1 MKRLALV
8 VLVGSLAACSR
19 PRVET
24 MSSFESNGYVLSG
37 AEYWPAVA
45 NAETKYPE
53 EVLWGFYPKKGVAPP
68 GETDKN
74 PDDASGAA
82 IACAEKSF
90 AALKAFLASD
100 PPELR
105 RIVEKGKAEGY
116 TNKFYLWTN
125 DYTRASTPYA
135 PGVRSARLWYW
146 KRKTPDPARPPGYW
160 KWEATVT
167 QTGECQLPGP
177 AQTRAMLV
185 EIDGHFAHVG
195 HENRTGSDPRLGN
208 ETGP

>member
-1 MKRLALV
+1 MKA
-8 VLVGSLAACSR
+8 
-19 PRVET
+19 
-24 MSSFESNGYVLSG
+24 FESNGYALSG
-37 AEYWPAVA
+37 AEYWPARG
-45 NAETKYPE
+45 NAEVRYPE

-74 PDDASGAA
+74 PDDASEAA

-90 AALKAFLASD
+90 AALQAFLATN

-105 RIVEKGKAEGY
+105 RIVENGKGEGY
-116 TNKFYLWTN
+116 TNRFYLWTN
-125 DYTRASTPYA
+125 DYSRASTPYA

-167 QTGECQLPGP
+167 QNGECQLPGP
-177 AQTRAMLV
+177 GQTHAMLV
-185 EIDGHFAHVG
+185 ELDTHLARVR

-208 ETGP
+208 ETSP

>member
-1 MKRLALV
+1 
-8 VLVGSLAACSR
+8 
-19 PRVET
+19 

-37 AEYWPAVA
+37 AEYWPASG
-45 NAETKYPE
+45 NAEVKYPE
-53 EVLWGFYPKKGVAPP
+53 EVLWGFYPKKGIAPP

-74 PDDASGAA
+74 PDDASSAA

-90 AALKAFLASD
+90 AALKAFLATE

-105 RIVEKGKAEGY
+105 RIVERGKAEGY

-125 DYTRASTPYA
+125 DYTRAATPYA

-146 KRKTPDPARPPGYW
+146 KRKTPDPTRPPGYW

-167 QTGECQLPGP
+167 QRGECQLPGA

-185 EIDGHFAHVG
+185 EIDAHLAHVG
-195 HENRTGSDPRLGN
+195 HETRTQTDPRLGN